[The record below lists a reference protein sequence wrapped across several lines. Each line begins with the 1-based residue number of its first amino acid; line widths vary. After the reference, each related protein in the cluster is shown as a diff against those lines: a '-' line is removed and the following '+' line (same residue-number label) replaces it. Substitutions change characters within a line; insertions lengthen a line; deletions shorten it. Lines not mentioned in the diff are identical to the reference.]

1 MAIRAW
7 LAAATVLAASG
18 GGLGVGSDG
27 GLGVGPDEDVPVV
40 LEHQTQELLDAVT
53 TGSAAVWDRLVDP
66 RVSFT
71 TEDGE
76 VRSKAA
82 MVADIRPLP
91 QTITGQITVTDF
103 KATVHGDVAI
113 ASHVDDE
120 RETFH
125 GHALHCQYRATDT
138 WIRTPKGWRLI
149 GSQVLALRTDPPT
162 VELTPAQLDELVGRY
177 HLAADLSYQIRRS
190 GAVLIGQETGRR
202 PDTLKAETRDVL
214 FVPGRP
220 RYRKVFRRDG
230 EGRVVDFA
238 ERREAWDLVWTRER
252 AGALMPPR
260 RIGRDPA

>member
-7 LAAATVLAASG
+7 LATATVLAASG
-18 GGLGVGSDG
+18 GWLGVRPDG

-53 TGSAAVWDRLVDP
+53 T
-66 RVSFT
+66 
-71 TEDGE
+71 EDGE
-76 VRSKAA
+76 GRSKAA
-82 MVADIRPLP
+82 LVADIRPLP

-252 AGALMPPR
+252 SP
-260 RIGRDPA
+260 GR

>member
-7 LAAATVLAASG
+7 LATATVLAASG
-18 GGLGVGSDG
+18 GWLGVRPDG

-252 AGALMPPR
+252 SP
-260 RIGRDPA
+260 GR